1 METTT
6 HHCCPNCSGVRK
18 IVKLIGHGITIRTLG
33 KRSYVSFE
41 TSRGRM
47 FCQAEDST
55 ENHPISVDQIVAT
68 CSRYFDLKS
77 QNSKTARGAQLERS
91 TSQYNQRKWDAPGV
105 NGFIVCPYIAAL
117 VAMVDDLGDL

>member
-1 METTT
+1 
-6 HHCCPNCSGVRK
+6 
-18 IVKLIGHGITIRTLG
+18 
-33 KRSYVSFE
+33 
-41 TSRGRM
+41 M